1 MIKTRLTERFGIKYP
16 IISAPMGPFYT
27 TELTIATSEA
37 GGLGVLSH
45 ATLQGKNSVQDMKV
59 QIERVI
65 EHTDKPFGVNVR
77 VARVQTDHKIMLRK
91 IMSWREKNPKLKEQ
105 LIYILTRSGGKSF
118 ATSYIQQK
126 DPDIFHAHVSPAL
139 FLADNAVKNKIDGLV
154 ATGVEGGGHQSYEE
168 ITTLVLL
175 QEIVNKYPN
184 VPVIACGGIASPE
197 GIAACL
203 AGGADAIA
211 MGTRFIASRQSE
223 FHPNY
228 KDLIPSAED
237 RDTILTTGGFGP
249 IRLLKNK
256 YALKHGNILS
266 KEEKIAQ
273 EMSFSM
279 EEYLEDLKH
288 YELVYTVG
296 DVEDGAIPAGQSV
309 GLISNLMDVDD
320 IVQGFTKKA
329 EEILRNLSL
338 KIQ

>member
-91 IMSWREKNPKLKEQ
+91 IMSWREKNPKFKEQ
-105 LIYILTRSGGKSF
+105 LIYILTSAGGTSF
-118 ATSYIQQK
+118 
-126 DPDIFHAHVSPAL
+126 
-139 FLADNAVKNKIDGLV
+139 

>member
-105 LIYILTRSGGKSF
+105 LIYILTSAGGTSF
-118 ATSYIQQK
+118 ATSYIQK
-126 DPDIFHAHVSPAL
+126 KAPDIFHAHVTPAL
-139 FLADNAVKNKIDGLV
+139 FLADKAVKNKIDGLV